1 MCCCCSNL
9 SARLTKTALPVD
21 ARSSR
26 VAAGSVGVRDFFWNG
41 VLIAVSRRSRL
52 SVVSTRRFLTQFEA
66 IDGVI
71 LT

>member
-41 VLIAVSRRSRL
+41 VLIAVSTRSRL
-52 SVVSTRRFLTQFEA
+52 SVVST
-66 IDGVI
+66 
-71 LT
+71 